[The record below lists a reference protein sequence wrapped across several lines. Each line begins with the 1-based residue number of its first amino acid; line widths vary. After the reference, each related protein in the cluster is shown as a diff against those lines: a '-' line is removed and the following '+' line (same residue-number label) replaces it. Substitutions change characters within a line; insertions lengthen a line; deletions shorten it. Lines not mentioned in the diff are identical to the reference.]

1 MSVWRWDIFCTVI
14 DNYGDIGVCWRL
26 ARQLASEHG
35 ADVRLWVDELAS
47 HRRLLGRDGDESV
60 AGVVVHHWHP
70 DASPDASADV
80 VVAGFGCR
88 LPEAYVAAMAARS
101 QPPVWINLEYLS
113 AEVWVEGCHL
123 LPSPHPRLPLT
134 EHFYYPGFTPK
145 TGGLLREA
153 GLLAARDA
161 YRSDS
166 AAQAALWDSLG
177 SAPPPPEAL
186 RISLFAYENAA
197 LAALLQAWADGGRE
211 IWCGVPEG
219 RVWKSVEAWL
229 GAPLVLGR
237 ELRRGSLTLAPLRFV
252 DQPRYDQL
260 LWSCDVNFVRGED
273 SFVRAQWA
281 GRPIVWHIYPQDEA
295 AHIVKLEAFLARYVE
310 GVPDADA
317 AVLRQMQLA
326 WNVGDGIVPAWADF
340 VAALPRWREHA
351 EAWCQQLAAQGDLAA
366 GLAEFAKI
374 KLK

>member
-26 ARQLASEHG
+26 ARQLAREHG

-47 HRRLLGRDGDESV
+47 HRRLLGDNGDAPA
-60 AGVVVHHWHP
+60 AGVTVHHWLP

-88 LPEAYVAAMAARS
+88 LPEAYVVAMAARPR
-101 QPPVWINLEYLS
+101 PPVWINLEYLS
-113 AEVWVEGCHL
+113 AEAWVEGCHL

-145 TGGLLREA
+145 TGGLLRET

-161 YRSDS
+161 YRSDG
-166 AAQAALWDSLG
+166 AAQAALWESLG
-177 SAPPPPEAL
+177 TAPPPPEAL

-197 LAALLQAWADGGRE
+197 LPELLQALADGERE

-237 ELRRGSLTLAPLRFV
+237 EVRRGSLTLAPLRFV

-281 GRPIVWHIYPQDEA
+281 GRPLVWHIYPQDEA
-295 AHIVKLEAFLARYVE
+295 AHFVKLEAFLARYVE

-326 WNVGDGIVPAWADF
+326 WNAGDSVVPAWADF
-340 VAALPRWREHA
+340 VAALPCWREHA
-351 EAWCQQLAAQGDLAA
+351 EAWCRQLAAQGDLAA